1 MLSFFTNYGKLG
13 VEVISMLENV
23 EVLCHNC
30 IKFNSEKII
39 YTDPFQLKNEY
50 HDADMILITHSH
62 YDHFSEEDIEK
73 VRGENTVICITEDL
87 YDKILE
93 LNFQKENIV
102 VVKPNH
108 TYQILGIEIETIP
121 AYNTNKKF
129 HPKENQWVGY
139 LLHLQG
145 NTYYI
150 AGDTDIT
157 EENRK
162 IICDVAFVP
171 VGGTYT
177 MGSKEAAELVNE
189 IKPRFAVPVHYG
201 SIVGEQKDA
210 ELFIHNLSEEIKGRI
225 LMK

>member
-1 MLSFFTNYGKLG
+1 
-13 VEVISMLENV
+13 MLENV

-30 IKFNSEKII
+30 IKFNSKKII

-73 VRGENTVICITEDL
+73 VRNENTVICITEDL
-87 YDKILE
+87 YDKTLE
-93 LNFQKENIV
+93 LNFKKEKIV

-108 TYQILGIEIETIP
+108 TYQILGIEIETVP

-129 HPKENQWVGY
+129 HPKENHWVGY

-157 EENRK
+157 DENKK
-162 IICDVAFVP
+162 IVCDVAFVP

-177 MGSKEAAELVNE
+177 MDSNEAAELVNK
-189 IKPRFAVPVHYG
+189 IKPYFAVPVHYG

-210 ELFIHNLSEEIKGRI
+210 ELFVQSLNTEIKGKI